1 MLVLVDATDVS
12 GTLIPSLRNLIGGNP
27 LLAVA
32 TKVDLLPKQ
41 TRGPREFQGWLRGVM
56 RAKGMVP
63 LETLQVRSEAVVWRK
78 MAQERRAILTRM
90 LLSKVFYRPF
100 SMPVLPSTQF
110 HPPAP
115 TGELEDDGGHLQ
127 SSGSHS
133 ERAAWPRRVRHRRG
147 QRRKVCL
154 SARPGQVIEVMD
166 DS

>member
-63 LETLQVRSEAVVWRK
+63 LQTLQVRSEAVVWRK
-78 MAQERRAILTRM
+78 MAHEQRTILTQT
-90 LLSKVFYRPF
+90 LLSEAWRRPF
-100 SMPVLPSTQF
+100 SIPALPSTQRQAL
-110 HPPAP
+110 HP
-115 TGELEDDGGHLQ
+115 Q
-127 SSGSHS
+127 VSSKTMEGIS
-133 ERAAWPRRVRHRRG
+133 RAAAAIRKERRG
-147 QRRKVCL
+147 RDVYVIGAANVGK
-154 SARPGQVIEVMD
+154 SAFLRALVR
-166 DS
+166 